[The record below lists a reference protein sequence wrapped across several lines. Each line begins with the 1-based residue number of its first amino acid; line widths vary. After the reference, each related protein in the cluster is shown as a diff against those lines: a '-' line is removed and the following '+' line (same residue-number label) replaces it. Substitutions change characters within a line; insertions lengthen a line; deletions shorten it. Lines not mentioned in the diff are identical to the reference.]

1 MGRYHTSRADGNA
14 QRIYDVFEAHGAT
27 VKKIGTPMDALVF
40 YGDRLVLVDPK
51 GSHRTPIQP
60 RQAELVRLF
69 PDRCFLLYDET
80 DAVEVLRRMRG
91 C

>member
-14 QRIYDVFEAHGAT
+14 QRLYDVFEAHGFT
-27 VKKIGTPMDALVF
+27 VLKIGYPMDALILN
-40 YGDRLVLVDPK
+40 GRRMALVDPK
-51 GSHRTPIQP
+51 GSARTPVRP
-60 RQAELVRLF
+60 RQAALVKQF
-69 PDRCFLLYDET
+69 PDLCFLLYDET